1 MSTDADVERSL
12 WRAAVAFRIAAAVLC
27 LYLIARWWHLYAD
40 RPLAVLAAVGIVG
53 VTALV
58 AVLGLAGRAHHR
70 RFVLA
75 DLVVTVA
82 LTLLSTGV
90 QTHGQSHG
98 SMTTLTT
105 VWAAGPVIEAGFVL
119 GWLGGGAAAVVQ
131 FATTVVVRS
140 GWDGHT
146 LFNGVLLLLTGTISG
161 YVMLLTTRAEVARSR
176 ASALAERE
184 RLARDIH
191 DGVLQVLTLVHRRGL
206 AAGGDWA
213 ELGRAAATQESAL
226 RGLIT
231 AEADLT
237 PGEVDVSAALARL
250 RSPTVTVSV
259 PGAVVM
265 GSGRAGELVAVVRA
279 ALQNVDRHAGA
290 GVRAWVLLEHLGDRI
305 AVTVRDD
312 GAGFEP
318 GRLTQAG
325 VEGRIGVARSIR
337 GRVDDL
343 GGTVRIV
350 SAPGRGTEVE
360 IEIPLVATG
369 RSGS

>member
-1 MSTDADVERSL
+1 MSTDAGVERSL

-27 LYLIARWWHLYAD
+27 LYLIGRWWHLYAD
-40 RPLAVLAAVGIVG
+40 RPLALLAAGGIVA
-53 VTALV
+53 VTTLV
-58 AVLGLAGRAHHR
+58 AVLGLAGRAHR
-70 RFVLA
+70 LPVVLA
-75 DLVVTVA
+75 DLVMTVL
-82 LTLLSTGV
+82 LTLLSIGV
-90 QTHGQSHG
+90 QTHDQSHG

-119 GWLGGGAAAVVQ
+119 GWLGGAAAALAQ
-131 FATTVVVRS
+131 FAATVVVRD

-161 YVMLLTTRAEVARSR
+161 YVMLLTTRAEVERSR

-226 RGLIT
+226 RGLIS
-231 AEADLT
+231 AAADV
-237 PGEVDVSAALARL
+237 PSGEVDVSAVLARL

-265 GSGRAGELVAVVRA
+265 DTGRAGELVAAVRA

-290 GVRAWVLLEHLGDRI
+290 DARAWVLLEHLDDRL

-325 VEGRIGVARSIR
+325 AEGRLGVARSIR
-337 GRVDDL
+337 GRVGDL

-350 SAPGRGTEVE
+350 SAPGAGTEVE
-360 IEIPLVATG
+360 IEIPLALTG
-369 RSGS
+369 RTGS